1 MSTSEFIVYLQQK
14 GIELWIEGDAL
25 RFRAPP
31 GHLTPELRTALKD
44 RKEQLLEHLRSSSRT
59 ANLQAAASPPEAASR
74 FAPFPLT
81 DIQNAYWVGRQGA
94 FDEGGVAAH
103 SYLELA
109 FDALDLPRLE
119 NILQRLIEYHDM
131 LRMVVLPTGEQAVLE
146 KVPPFTLTVYDLAG
160 APGEKLEAHFEA
172 IRAELSHQVL
182 PTDRFPLFDVRAS
195 KVSGGRVHLHISF
208 DLLTADAF
216 SVQILIEQCA
226 SLYRNPEAP
235 LVPFKRTFRDYCLLA
250 AQRADPGARAY
261 QKSLAYWRGRLEKMP
276 NAPDLPLVN
285 DTDVKGQHHF
295 VRRKAGLDQA
305 SWRAFRNHAK
315 AAGITAS
322 MALCAAYGETLRAF
336 SRSNR
341 LTLNLTLFNR
351 LPLIEDVERIVG
363 DFTSGI
369 LLELDGSK
377 PESFAARARRLQGQL
392 MEDLEHSAV
401 SSVKVLREAIR
412 LGRWDAGTAMPYV
425 FTSLISE
432 TGRSLSVSE
441 GVKIVDVIS
450 QTPQV
455 WLDHQVFELDG
466 GIYYSWDSVD
476 ALFPAGLIEAVFET
490 YGRLLRRLS
499 SDASAW
505 DAPSMQPLLPAQ
517 MASRAEYNATER
529 PVSSE
534 RIESLFLRQAERQPE
549 AVAVISGEQVL
560 SYGDLE
566 RRSARIA
573 AWLTAQGA
581 KPGQLVAIVA
591 EKGVEQVVAAL
602 AILRAGAAYL
612 PLSPSL
618 PSERL
623 HGLLEEARAE
633 VVLTQSA
640 LETSLRWPEG
650 LRRLAV
656 DRDELLEAPKGALS
670 PVQGNGLAYVIYT
683 SGSTGRPKGVMIDHR
698 GAVNTLLDMNERFQV
713 GPQDRVLALS
723 SLSFDLS
730 VYDIFGALA
739 AGGAIVM
746 PEPGTSR
753 DPGRWQVLLEKTGV
767 TIWNSVPALM
777 DMLIEFSEGSG
788 LRLPDSLRLVL
799 MSGDWIPVTLPGRIR
814 ALSKNAELVSLGGA
828 TEASIWS
835 ILYRIGDVA
844 PGWRS
849 IPYGRP
855 MVNQR
860 FYVLDEALEPCP
872 DWVAG
877 QMYIGGIGLSLGYYR
892 DPVRTAERF
901 IIHPKT
907 GERLY
912 ATGDLG
918 RFMPDGN
925 IEFLG
930 REDFQVKIQGYR
942 IELGEIEAALDSHP
956 SVRSSVVNAVGKP
969 GGTRRLVAYVVPG
982 ESTANPPSVSPP
994 PANTLSLEAAPKLVD
1009 EYSSLDGGQSAGLIT
1024 DPVERLEFKLKHHN
1038 LRPDAGSRGQV
1049 QLKKPEF
1056 DEAFRKKYMERQ
1068 SAQSFLSE
1076 PVSLERLSE
1085 LLSYLMPI
1093 TLEDS
1098 MMPKYRYASAGG
1110 LYPVQVYLHVKPGRV
1125 EGLAGGTYYYHPKRH
1140 ELVLLTADAAMD
1152 RSQHASRNRPV
1163 FDAAA
1168 FSVFLVGKLSAIQP
1182 LYGSMARDF
1191 CMLEAGYIA
1200 QLLMS
1205 AAPSHK
1211 MGLCPIGVMDFEPLR
1226 SQLALDEHHVLLH
1239 SFLGGGAG
1247 VSAAVAKEA
1256 PKAVDASLP
1265 EELKRYLASKLP
1277 EYMVPSSFVMLE
1289 SLPLTSNGKVD
1300 RSALH
1305 APVEVVEIKPSVAR
1319 APGTDVERSLAAIVQ
1334 EVLHLQDVDVHRN
1347 FFDLGGTSVHIVQM
1361 HRKMKER
1368 LKADIPIAQMFRYT
1382 TVSALAEFIN
1392 SQRVPV
1398 APSAPVSS
1406 PPVVPGVVAKAADE
1420 PSPRE
1425 RTVREEAAPRASSV
1439 PAVPKIR
1446 EAAVRQSTGRQE
1458 PIAIVGMSGRFPG
1471 AKNLGEFWRNLRDGV
1486 ESVSFLTERELRQSM
1501 DDPSLLND
1509 PNYVRASTHLEDVEF
1524 FDADLFGFMPKQA
1537 RITDPQHRIFM
1548 ECVWE
1553 AIEDAGYN
1561 PRKLDKL
1568 VGVYAG
1574 AIISN
1579 YLLFNLGPSVGREG
1593 AVRDLQTL
1601 IGNDKDYLATHVSYK
1616 LGLKGPSLSV
1626 QSACSTSLV
1635 AVHLA
1640 CQALVN
1646 QECDMALAGGVSV
1659 RLPQKSGYLFEQG
1672 GILSP
1677 DGHCR
1682 AFDANAQGT
1691 IFGSGAG
1698 VVVLK
1703 RLSDA
1708 LADGDNIRAVIRGSA
1723 INNDGSLKIG
1733 YTAPSQDGQAAVIS
1747 AALAAAGVSPSTLGY
1762 IETHGTGTPL
1772 GDQIELSALQQVFGS
1787 STGEAVRCPIGS
1799 VKTNVGHLEV
1809 AAGIAGLIKT
1819 VLSLQHRRLPPS
1831 LNFKQPNPQ
1840 LESSASSF
1848 YVNTQLSDWPQGELP
1863 RRAGVSSFGIGGTN
1877 AHVVLEEAPERGRQV
1892 ADRERPLHVLSL
1904 SARSEVALKAL
1915 ASRYAQYL
1923 ASSSSVNLADMCHT
1937 ANVGRAQ
1944 FTHRLALVAES
1955 AGQLS
1960 QHLALFAEGS
1970 EASQAVAGQA
1980 PSAGKAEV
1988 VFLFTGQGGQQE
2000 GMGRELYETQP
2011 TFRES
2016 LQKSDEVLKEV
2027 MKESLLEVL
2036 YGSKGQLMEQSSVAQ
2051 PALFAVEYAL
2061 AQLWMSW
2068 GVKPAAVMGHSLG
2081 EYVAACVAGMCTQE
2095 EGLRLVAARGRLM
2108 QQLPEAGEMVAVLT
2122 GEGKVRE
2129 AVAPYAKSVSVA
2141 AVNGPE
2147 ETVVSGRAGEVEQVV
2162 SKLKAQGVECRKLKT
2177 THAFHSPLME
2187 PMLEEFE
2194 KEAKKV
2200 KWKRPEI
2207 ELVSN
2212 VSGREAKG
2220 EEASQAE
2227 YWRRHVRE
2235 PVKYWEGLKGLYE
2248 RGNRVFVEVGPK
2260 PTLVNVGKRSLPKGE
2275 AEWVGS
2281 LKQGSNEWQ
2290 QMLGSVAK
2298 LYVKGVGVD
2307 WAGFDQDYPRAK
2319 VALPTYPFQRE
2330 RYWIERSRR
2339 SAASAGAST
2348 GTRRLLGR
2356 RVSSPTLK
2364 ETVFESFVST
2374 GALPFIDDHR
2384 VNGAVVLPA
2393 TVYMEL
2399 AQAAA
2404 AELFGAGCHTVEG
2417 LLIQEAL
2424 VLQDEAERALQL
2436 VLTPRGEGEFAFQL
2450 FSTQGGPAE
2459 PQRETSWML
2468 HTSGTIR
2475 KSQKGASPPKPL
2487 SLEGLLSWCAQT
2499 VPVNAL
2505 YESFEA
2511 RGITYGATFRG
2522 IERLQV
2528 GRGEALGWI
2537 QLPEELDS
2545 EAALASIHPALLDA
2559 CLQVCG
2565 ATRLE
2570 EGAQASEDVLYLPVG
2585 LKRFQIW
2592 QTPGRAC
2599 WSHVSIQ
2606 PQEGASEKT
2615 LTGSVRLLDVDGAV
2629 CAEIEGL
2636 QFRQVSRAAL
2646 QRSIQT
2652 GREWTYD
2659 VSWEPRPRSGI
2670 LEDAV
2675 LEGTWWVLADSAG
2688 IGTQLAEALQS
2699 HGARCVVVRPG
2710 SAYEARGDRTFT
2722 LDPARVEDFER
2733 LLVEA
2738 QGPANLPCRGILHLW
2753 GLDEGMSLEAAQ
2765 ERGCRSVLN
2774 LAQALGKSRLEVSP
2788 RLWIMT
2794 RGTQRT
2800 GHETQPP
2807 SLTHSALW
2815 GLGRT
2820 LGIEHPELSVAL
2832 LDLDEGSRTSDVSLL
2847 MEEFLLDPDG
2857 EQVAFRDGRRY
2868 VSRLARCA
2876 APNTQPSST
2885 RLRDDVSYLLT
2896 GGLGALGLHV
2906 ARWMVERGARHL
2918 VVMGRK
2924 EAGSAAQ
2931 EALKTLRQ
2939 AGAQIRLE
2947 QGDVSQPGDVAR
2959 VLAAIAQSGPPLRGV
2974 MHMAGVVEDSML
2986 QQQDW
2991 PRFKRVLAPKLQG
3004 SWNLHQQTKEM
3015 DLDFFVLF
3023 SSSSALLGAAGQGN
3037 YAAANAFLDS
3047 LAHHRRAL
3055 GLKAVSINWG
3065 PWSGGGMAASF
3076 VGSEQRRWVDWIE
3089 PAQGLE
3095 LLGWAL
3101 ETGQAQVAVLP
3112 VDWAKYFQRFGEA
3125 GTTKFLSRL
3134 LEETRGGAAKSRQ
3147 PKLLERLKGLTR
3159 NRQQDVLLEYVYH
3172 QVTQVLGLDP
3182 SRPLAGNQRLFEVGM
3197 DSLLAV
3203 ELRNRFQSTLGVDRP
3218 LSSTLVFDHPTVEAL
3233 TGHLATEFLKL
3244 EPMNQ
3249 PPGQTPEGEAVA
3261 AQALATLEQLPQNEL
3276 GSLLDEK
3283 LALLEKLMGDG

>member
-1 MSTSEFIVYLQQK
+1 MGRGCPVSTSEFIVYLQQK
-14 GIELWIEGDAL
+14 GIELWIEGDTL

-44 RKEQLLEHLRSSSRT
+44 KKEQLLEHLRSASRS
-59 ANLQAAASPPEAASR
+59 ANLQTVASPPDAASR

-94 FDEGGVAAH
+94 FDAGGVAAH

-109 FDALDLPRLE
+109 FDTLDLPRLE
-119 NILQRLIEYHDM
+119 SILQRLIEYHDM
-131 LRMVVLPTGEQAVLE
+131 LRMVVLPTGEQVVLE
-146 KVPPFTLTVYDLAG
+146 KVPPFTLTAYDLAG
-160 APGEKLEAHFEA
+160 APASQIEAHFEA
-172 IRAELSHQVL
+172 IRGELSHQVL

-195 KVSGGRVHLHISF
+195 KLAGGRVHLHISF

-226 SLYRNPEAP
+226 SLYLNPEAQ
-235 LVPFKRTFRDYCLLA
+235 LVPFKRTFRDYCVLA
-250 AQRADPGARAY
+250 AQRADPSSRAY
-261 QKSLAYWRGRLEKMP
+261 QNSLAYWRNRLEKLP

-285 DTDVKGQHHF
+285 DTDVKGQHQF

-322 MALCAAYGETLRAF
+322 MALCAAYGETLRAY

-377 PESFAARARRLQGQL
+377 PESFAARARRLQGQFIN
-392 MEDLEHSAV
+392 DLEHSAV

-476 ALFPAGLIEAVFET
+476 ALFPAGLIDAVFES
-490 YGRLLRRLS
+490 YGRLLHRLS

-505 DAPSMQPLLPAQ
+505 DALSRQPLLPAQ
-517 MASRAEYNATER
+517 LASRAEYNATER
-529 PVSSE
+529 PVSQE
-534 RIESLFLRQAERQPE
+534 RIESLFLRQAERQPG
-549 AVAVISGEQVL
+549 AVAVIAGEQVL
-560 SYGDLE
+560 SYGKLE

-573 AWLTAQGA
+573 AWLIAQGV
-581 KPGQLVAIVA
+581 KPDQLVAIVA

-618 PSERL
+618 PPERL
-623 HGLLEEARAE
+623 HALLEEAQAD

-640 LETSLRWPEG
+640 LESSLRWPEG
-650 LRRLAV
+650 PRRLSV
-656 DRDELLEAPKGALS
+656 DRDEFLEAPKGALP
-670 PVQGNGLAYVIYT
+670 PVQGNNLAYVIYT

-698 GAVNTLLDMNERFQV
+698 GAVNTLLDMNERFNV
-713 GPQDRVLALS
+713 GPRDRVLALS

-730 VYDIFGALA
+730 VYDLFGVLA

-777 DMLIEFSEGSG
+777 DMLVEFSEGSG

-835 ILYRIGDVA
+835 ILYRIGDVGA
-844 PGWRS
+844 GWRS

-901 IIHPKT
+901 IVHPKT

-956 SVRSSVVNAVGKP
+956 AVRSSVVNAVGKP

-982 ESTANPPSVSPP
+982 ELTSNAP
-994 PANTLSLEAAPKLVD
+994 PASAPSASTLSLESAPKLAD
-1009 EYSSLDGGQSAGLIT
+1009 EYSALESQGAGLIT
-1024 DPVERLEFKLKHHN
+1024 DTVERLEFKLKQHN
-1038 LRPDAGSRGQV
+1038 LRPDAGSRAQV
-1049 QLKKPEF
+1049 ALKKPEF
-1056 DEAFRKKYMERQ
+1056 DEAFRKRYMERQ

-1085 LLSYLMPI
+1085 LLSCLMQI
-1093 TLEDS
+1093 ALEDS

-1125 EGLAGGTYYYHPKRH
+1125 GGLAGGTYYYHPKRH

-1168 FSVFLVGKLSAIQP
+1168 FSVFLVGKLSAIAP

-1191 CMLEAGYIA
+1191 CMLEAGYMA

-1205 AAPSHK
+1205 VAPAHK

-1239 SFLGGGAG
+1239 SFLGGGA
-1247 VSAAVAKEA
+1247 VTAAAAAKPA
-1256 PKAVDASLP
+1256 PKAADASLP
-1265 EELKRYLASKLP
+1265 DELRRYLASKLP
-1277 EYMVPSSFVMLE
+1277 EYMVPSSFVLLD

-1300 RSALH
+1300 RSALR
-1305 APVEVVEIKPSVAR
+1305 APAELVEVKPPAAR
-1319 APGTDVERSLAAIVQ
+1319 APGSDVERSLAAIVQ
-1334 EVLHLQDVDVHRN
+1334 EVLQLQEVDVHRN

-1361 HRKMKER
+1361 HRRMKER

-1382 TVSALAEFIN
+1382 TVSALAEFIH
-1392 SQRVPV
+1392 SQRVQAASPAP
-1398 APSAPVSS
+1398 APSPQTAPE
-1406 PPVVPGVVAKAADE
+1406 VVAKAVEA
-1420 PSPRE
+1420 PSPVRE
-1425 RTVREEAAPRASSV
+1425 AVREEAAPRALSATGVSKARDTASR
-1439 PAVPKIR
+1439 P
-1446 EAAVRQSTGRQE
+1446 STGRQE
-1458 PIAIVGMSGRFPG
+1458 PVAIVGMSGRFPG

-1486 ESVSFLTERELRQSM
+1486 ESISFLTERELRQSM
-1501 DDPSLLND
+1501 DDPSMLSD
-1509 PNYVRASTHLEDVEF
+1509 PSYVRASSSLEDVEL

-1646 QECDMALAGGVSV
+1646 KECDMALAGGVSV

-1787 STGEAVRCPIGS
+1787 STGQASRCPIGS

-1840 LESSASSF
+1840 LESSTSSF
-1848 YVNTQLSDWPQGELP
+1848 YVNTQLSDWPAGELP

-1877 AHVVLEEAPERGRQV
+1877 AHVVLEEAPEPGRQV
-1892 ADRERPLHVLSL
+1892 AERERPLHVLSL

-1915 ASRYAQYL
+1915 AGRYAQHL
-1923 ASSSSVNLADMCHT
+1923 ASSGAVNLADVCHT
-1937 ANVGRAQ
+1937 ANAGRAQ
-1944 FTHRLALVAES
+1944 FKHRLALVAES
-1955 AGQLS
+1955 AAQLS
-1960 QHLALFAEGS
+1960 QQLGLFAEGKPA
-1970 EASQAVAGQA
+1970 EVLLGQA
-1980 PSAGKAEV
+1980 P
-1988 VFLFTGQGGQQE
+1988 
-2000 GMGRELYETQP
+2000 
-2011 TFRES
+2011 
-2016 LQKSDEVLKEV
+2016 
-2027 MKESLLEVL
+2027 
-2036 YGSKGQLMEQSSVAQ
+2036 
-2051 PALFAVEYAL
+2051 
-2061 AQLWMSW
+2061 
-2068 GVKPAAVMGHSLG
+2068 
-2081 EYVAACVAGMCTQE
+2081 
-2095 EGLRLVAARGRLM
+2095 
-2108 QQLPEAGEMVAVLT
+2108 
-2122 GEGKVRE
+2122 
-2129 AVAPYAKSVSVA
+2129 
-2141 AVNGPE
+2141 
-2147 ETVVSGRAGEVEQVV
+2147 
-2162 SKLKAQGVECRKLKT
+2162 
-2177 THAFHSPLME
+2177 
-2187 PMLEEFE
+2187 
-2194 KEAKKV
+2194 
-2200 KWKRPEI
+2200 
-2207 ELVSN
+2207 
-2212 VSGREAKG
+2212 
-2220 EEASQAE
+2220 
-2227 YWRRHVRE
+2227 
-2235 PVKYWEGLKGLYE
+2235 
-2248 RGNRVFVEVGPK
+2248 
-2260 PTLVNVGKRSLPKGE
+2260 
-2275 AEWVGS
+2275 
-2281 LKQGSNEWQ
+2281 
-2290 QMLGSVAK
+2290 
-2298 LYVKGVGVD
+2298 
-2307 WAGFDQDYPRAK
+2307 
-2319 VALPTYPFQRE
+2319 
-2330 RYWIERSRR
+2330 
-2339 SAASAGAST
+2339 
-2348 GTRRLLGR
+2348 
-2356 RVSSPTLK
+2356 
-2364 ETVFESFVST
+2364 
-2374 GALPFIDDHR
+2374 
-2384 VNGAVVLPA
+2384 
-2393 TVYMEL
+2393 
-2399 AQAAA
+2399 
-2404 AELFGAGCHTVEG
+2404 
-2417 LLIQEAL
+2417 
-2424 VLQDEAERALQL
+2424 
-2436 VLTPRGEGEFAFQL
+2436 
-2450 FSTQGGPAE
+2450 
-2459 PQRETSWML
+2459 
-2468 HTSGTIR
+2468 
-2475 KSQKGASPPKPL
+2475 
-2487 SLEGLLSWCAQT
+2487 
-2499 VPVNAL
+2499 
-2505 YESFEA
+2505 
-2511 RGITYGATFRG
+2511 
-2522 IERLQV
+2522 
-2528 GRGEALGWI
+2528 
-2537 QLPEELDS
+2537 
-2545 EAALASIHPALLDA
+2545 
-2559 CLQVCG
+2559 
-2565 ATRLE
+2565 
-2570 EGAQASEDVLYLPVG
+2570 
-2585 LKRFQIW
+2585 
-2592 QTPGRAC
+2592 
-2599 WSHVSIQ
+2599 
-2606 PQEGASEKT
+2606 
-2615 LTGSVRLLDVDGAV
+2615 
-2629 CAEIEGL
+2629 
-2636 QFRQVSRAAL
+2636 
-2646 QRSIQT
+2646 
-2652 GREWTYD
+2652 
-2659 VSWEPRPRSGI
+2659 
-2670 LEDAV
+2670 
-2675 LEGTWWVLADSAG
+2675 
-2688 IGTQLAEALQS
+2688 
-2699 HGARCVVVRPG
+2699 
-2710 SAYEARGDRTFT
+2710 
-2722 LDPARVEDFER
+2722 
-2733 LLVEA
+2733 
-2738 QGPANLPCRGILHLW
+2738 
-2753 GLDEGMSLEAAQ
+2753 
-2765 ERGCRSVLN
+2765 
-2774 LAQALGKSRLEVSP
+2774 
-2788 RLWIMT
+2788 
-2794 RGTQRT
+2794 
-2800 GHETQPP
+2800 
-2807 SLTHSALW
+2807 
-2815 GLGRT
+2815 
-2820 LGIEHPELSVAL
+2820 
-2832 LDLDEGSRTSDVSLL
+2832 
-2847 MEEFLLDPDG
+2847 
-2857 EQVAFRDGRRY
+2857 
-2868 VSRLARCA
+2868 
-2876 APNTQPSST
+2876 
-2885 RLRDDVSYLLT
+2885 
-2896 GGLGALGLHV
+2896 
-2906 ARWMVERGARHL
+2906 
-2918 VVMGRK
+2918 
-2924 EAGSAAQ
+2924 
-2931 EALKTLRQ
+2931 
-2939 AGAQIRLE
+2939 
-2947 QGDVSQPGDVAR
+2947 
-2959 VLAAIAQSGPPLRGV
+2959 
-2974 MHMAGVVEDSML
+2974 
-2986 QQQDW
+2986 
-2991 PRFKRVLAPKLQG
+2991 
-3004 SWNLHQQTKEM
+3004 
-3015 DLDFFVLF
+3015 
-3023 SSSSALLGAAGQGN
+3023 
-3037 YAAANAFLDS
+3037 
-3047 LAHHRRAL
+3047 
-3055 GLKAVSINWG
+3055 
-3065 PWSGGGMAASF
+3065 
-3076 VGSEQRRWVDWIE
+3076 
-3089 PAQGLE
+3089 
-3095 LLGWAL
+3095 
-3101 ETGQAQVAVLP
+3101 
-3112 VDWAKYFQRFGEA
+3112 
-3125 GTTKFLSRL
+3125 
-3134 LEETRGGAAKSRQ
+3134 
-3147 PKLLERLKGLTR
+3147 
-3159 NRQQDVLLEYVYH
+3159 
-3172 QVTQVLGLDP
+3172 
-3182 SRPLAGNQRLFEVGM
+3182 
-3197 DSLLAV
+3197 
-3203 ELRNRFQSTLGVDRP
+3203 
-3218 LSSTLVFDHPTVEAL
+3218 
-3233 TGHLATEFLKL
+3233 
-3244 EPMNQ
+3244 
-3249 PPGQTPEGEAVA
+3249 
-3261 AQALATLEQLPQNEL
+3261 
-3276 GSLLDEK
+3276 
-3283 LALLEKLMGDG
+3283 